1 MSNTC
6 KYFLHELGK
15 SSSLKNAIT
24 PRNKYALQFSV
35 KHYLVPIYHIVACQA
50 FFKFQPKKN
59 VFVCHRILHL
69 ADIFNVLSLN
79 PAL

>member
-35 KHYLVPIYHIVACQA
+35 KHYLVSVRGNKY
-50 FFKFQPKKN
+50 
-59 VFVCHRILHL
+59 LL
-69 ADIFNVLSLN
+69 
-79 PAL
+79 

>member
-35 KHYLVPIYHIVACQA
+35 KHYLSTPRLGLA
-50 FFKFQPKKN
+50 K
-59 VFVCHRILHL
+59 VC
-69 ADIFNVLSLN
+69 FSVKS
-79 PAL
+79 